1 MASKK
6 KVDERS
12 RLMAGLAAS
21 LPDAGGVYRLSTASS
36 DAERRRFLG
45 SWAMAEHT
53 VDGLPYVESFAATTL
68 RGAVLLEPSYASV
81 YDFRDSLCIKRVI
94 IGGFL
99 ELEAGRA
106 EYSYRMSVAISWELG
121 PGLLLARPEL
131 GYQTTSIDGRPAAVK
146 ELGSSAGELR
156 IGYRFEGDCLVLEEG
171 LDFKRLSRE
180 EG

>member
-1 MASKK
+1 MAT
-6 KVDERS
+6 
-12 RLMAGLAAS
+12 LAAS
-21 LPDAGGVYRLSTASS
+21 LPDAGGAYRLSSASS

-45 SWAMAEHT
+45 SWTMAEHT
-53 VDGLPYVESFAATTL
+53 VDGLPYVESFAATAL
-68 RGAVLLEPSYASV
+68 RGAALLEPSYASV
-81 YDFRDSLCIKRVI
+81 YEFRDSLCVKRVM

-99 ELEAGRA
+99 ELDGGRA

-131 GYQTTSIDGRPAAVK
+131 GYQSTSIDGKPAAVK
-146 ELGSSAGELR
+146 ELGAAAGEMR
-156 IGYRFEGDCLVLEEG
+156 IGYRFEGAFLVLEEG